1 VLCCRGCTQPLCVI
15 VLCTRVDL
23 MIDEESASTGQIIS
37 SILRKKNEAAP
48 DNHLPFFGPMKCNW
62 LLFSAPTQ
70 PFSTMFTLL
79 LLLYVHTTLFNYASD
94 VLYIVL
100 HLFVV
105 PHFSAV
111 SRGRPLAG
119 RFPPFSPQLCS
130 PFKFC
135 AASPPARAVTTAS
148 IYYIIKT

>member
-48 DNHLPFFGPMKCNW
+48 IIIF
-62 LLFSAPTQ
+62 LFSAPTQ